1 MPGQGLLVG
10 GVTIFTPAPSPP
22 GLVPGGVSPLSRVM
36 AADEAGSSGLHHPLW
51 VRAAHWTVAASFGA
65 LAVSGTAILLA
76 LPKLFWGE
84 TGAHDAPAWI
94 TLPLPVDLGQT
105 GWGRN
110 LHFASAW
117 IFVGAGIAYL
127 VLALASGRLWR
138 RLWPD
143 RDQIRP
149 SHLAAEVRAHWRLRG
164 DGSAAAA
171 PRYNALQK
179 IAYLAVILVLAPVM
193 LLSGVTMAPGVTAAV
208 PELFTLFGGR
218 QSARTIHFLSALGLV
233 LFLAVHLWQV
243 LANRPGLLLRR
254 MILGRARRESAR

>member
-1 MPGQGLLVG
+1 
-10 GVTIFTPAPSPP
+10 
-22 GLVPGGVSPLSRVM
+22 M
-36 AADEAGSSGLHHPLW
+36 AADGAGSSGLHHPLW
-51 VRAAHWTVAASFGA
+51 VRAAHWIVTASFVT
-65 LAVSGTAILLA
+65 LAVSGAGILLA

-84 TGAHDAPAWI
+84 TGANDAPAWI

-117 IFVGAGIAYL
+117 VFSTAGMAY
-127 VLALASGRLWR
+127 LALALLGGRLWR

-149 SHLAAEVRAHWRLRG
+149 RHLAGEVRGHLRLRG

-179 IAYLAVILVLAPVM
+179 LAYLAVILALAPVM
-193 LLSGVTMAPGVTAAV
+193 LLSGLTMAPGVTAAV
-208 PELFTLFGGR
+208 PELFALFGGR
-218 QSARTIHFLSALGLV
+218 QSARTIHFLSATGLV
-233 LFLAVHLWQV
+233 LFLAIHLWQV

-254 MILGRARRESAR
+254 MILGRAHRETAR

>member
-1 MPGQGLLVG
+1 MAVDAAS
-10 GVTIFTPAPSPP
+10 PAGP
-22 GLVPGGVSPLSRVM
+22 
-36 AADEAGSSGLHHPLW
+36 HHPLW
-51 VRAAHWTVAASFGA
+51 VRAAHWIVAAAFVT

-84 TGAHDAPAWI
+84 TGANDAPAWV
-94 TLPLPVDLGQT
+94 TLPLPVNLEQT

-117 IFVGAGIAYL
+117 VFATAGMGY
-127 VLALASGRLWR
+127 LALALLGGRLWR

-149 SHLAAEVRAHWRLRG
+149 AHLAGEIRTHLRLRG
-164 DGSAAAA
+164 DGSAATA

-179 IAYLAVILVLAPVM
+179 LAYLAVILILAPVM
-193 LLSGVTMAPGVTAAV
+193 LLSGLTMAPGVTAAA

-233 LFLAVHLWQV
+233 LFLAIHVWQV
-243 LANRPGLLLRR
+243 FANRPGLLLRR
-254 MILGRARRESAR
+254 MILGRTRGGTSR